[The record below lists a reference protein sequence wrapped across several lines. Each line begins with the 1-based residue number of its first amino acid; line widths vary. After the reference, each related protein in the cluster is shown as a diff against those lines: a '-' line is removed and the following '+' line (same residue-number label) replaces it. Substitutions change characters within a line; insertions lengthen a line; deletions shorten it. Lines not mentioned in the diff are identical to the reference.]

1 MVQTVCTISV
11 LAGEKKI
18 ILKKPSRLHRIFF
31 VVRTIADQ
39 APVCTTWLSFDD
51 PLFHTYFTFS
61 GPMKY
66 FVAEGQDINQG
77 DVWLYNASGGNLTYT
92 ATEILH

>member
-11 LAGEKKI
+11 LAGKKKI
-18 ILKKPSRLHRIFF
+18 ILEKPTRLRRIFF
-31 VVRTIADQ
+31 AIRTLADQ
-39 APVCTTWLSFDD
+39 ASVCPTWLSFDD

-66 FVAEGQDINQG
+66 FVAEGPDIHQG
-77 DVWLYNASGGNLTYT
+77 DVWLYNASGGDLLYT

>member
-1 MVQTVCTISV
+1 MVQTVCSISV

-18 ILKKPSRLHRIFF
+18 ILEKPDKLRRIFF
-31 VVRTIADQ
+31 EVRTIADQ

>member
-1 MVQTVCTISV
+1 MVQTVCSLLV

-18 ILKKPSRLHRIFF
+18 ILEKPTVLHRIFF
-31 VVRTIADQ
+31 LVRTIADQ
-39 APVCTTWLSFDD
+39 TAVCPTWLSFDG
-51 PLFHTYFTFS
+51 PQFQTYFTLS

-66 FVAEGQDINQG
+66 FEAEGPDIHQG
-77 DVWLYNASGGNLTYT
+77 DVWLYNASGGDLLYT